1 MKRQITQYIN
11 SITVDHVLDSDYNS
25 IEQLQYMGDGVG
37 DFENIGDDT
46 TDNCLTQ
53 YIIYCKDQIN
63 LAKTELR
70 KRKC

>member
-11 SITVDHVLDSDYNS
+11 SINVEHVLDSDYNS

-46 TDNCLTQ
+46 TENCLTQ